1 MKIFTSYQLKWIAL
15 ITMTIDHF
23 GVLVLDPYTN
33 NETISTLYLIARLI
47 GRIAFPLFAFMIA
60 EGVYRTKHRYR
71 YWLRLFAMALFIGLA
86 MFVLGQVGINALAG
100 NIFVDL
106 SLAALAM
113 ILFKEKSWGLKLL
126 GLLPI
131 FYVTWTSFETRVPNF
146 IRADYGLY
154 GLIMML
160 IFFLTYA
167 KVFEQKFSNL
177 NIMGI
182 KLENKYVIASLAL
195 LMMHVVWYIMELLL
209 NQGMF
214 SGNLLANY
222 LSRFVGAQTYAVFA
236 GYFIYHYRGDKGN
249 PPPWFQ
255 TFSYLYYPLHFIG
268 LYGIYLLTTWVQ

>member
-1 MKIFTSYQLKWIAL
+1 
-15 ITMTIDHF
+15 
-23 GVLVLDPYTN
+23 
-33 NETISTLYLIARLI
+33 
-47 GRIAFPLFAFMIA
+47 
-60 EGVYRTKHRYR
+60 
-71 YWLRLFAMALFIGLA
+71 
-86 MFVLGQVGINALAG
+86 
-100 NIFVDL
+100 
-106 SLAALAM
+106 
-113 ILFKEKSWGLKLL
+113 
-126 GLLPI
+126 
-131 FYVTWTSFETRVPNF
+131 
-146 IRADYGLY
+146 
-154 GLIMML
+154 ML

-236 GYFIYHYRGDKGN
+236 GYFIYHYQGDKGN

-268 LYGIYLLTTWVQ
+268 LYGIYLLTT

>member
-131 FYVTWTSFETRVPNF
+131 FYVTWASFETRVPNF
-146 IRADYGLY
+146 IRPDYGLY

-160 IFFLTYA
+160 IFFYTY
-167 KVFEQKFSNL
+167 SNVMKKTFPRL
-177 NIMGI
+177 VNLEM
-182 KLENKYVIASLAL
+182 KTENKYAIASLAL
-195 LMMHVVWYIMELLL
+195 VMMHVVWYIMELLL

>member
-1 MKIFTSYQLKWIAL
+1 
-15 ITMTIDHF
+15 MTIDHF

-160 IFFLTYA
+160 IFFLTY
-167 KVFEQKFSNL
+167 SNVMKKTFPRL
-177 NIMGI
+177 VN
-182 KLENKYVIASLAL
+182 LEMKTENMYAIASLAL
-195 LMMHVVWYIMELLL
+195 LMMHVVWYIIELLL

-268 LYGIYLLTTWVQ
+268 LYGIYLLTTWFQ